1 MNRNYSNDESTPL
14 KGGIIDVEGNPTK
27 GLFDTTTTAQKQRK
41 KELLLIMLMG
51 IAIGVL
57 GELGVAGLSNTTT
70 TISTSNKLKMEIL
83 DLGGESSP
91 PITTDCAATCVEQY
105 KKFAGLNHIMFEL
118 YLKEEVQIESSNRKL
133 LDFGGES
140 SPPITTD
147 CAAICVKQYHKFAGL
162 TNYMFERY
170 LKEKIES
177 SNLKPGLN
185 PL

>member
-70 TISTSNKLKMEIL
+70 TTISTTSKLKMELL
-83 DLGGESSP
+83 DLGGEESSP
-91 PITTDCAATCVEQY
+91 PITTDCAEICVE
-105 KKFAGLNHIMFEL
+105 
-118 YLKEEVQIESSNRKL
+118 
-133 LDFGGES
+133 
-140 SPPITTD
+140 
-147 CAAICVKQYHKFAGL
+147 QYHKFAGL